1 MNMELSR
8 LKLHKFGSHDIIHR
22 YYIYDMI
29 HLITQHS
36 YDHHQA
42 VILAAT
48 HGYLDLLEFI
58 HKEATIIN
66 FPLASYSIR
75 DPDIITQA
83 LNRASV
89 YGHYHIMKWFADVS
103 IVDNWLMPRKIYDK
117 ELDNC
122 DINHLADNAIIYA
135 CRTGNL
141 SMLQILQKRDTQLL
155 CKNVLSEAFCYGH
168 IGIYWILDQVELN
181 YAYPIIL
188 ELPLDRD
195 PNRKMIR
202 TLINWFEKIA
212 LNFHPQLNYISIRAT
227 TLSYQQVF
235 SLIGSSC

>member
-1 MNMELSR
+1 MLNTNPDTHAYLIQFLTPKELVNFGMCSTYTCSSVRSSPMNMELSR

-83 LNRASV
+83 FNRASV

-103 IVDNWLMPRKIYDK
+103 IVDNWLMPGKFMIK
-117 ELDNC
+117 SW
-122 DINHLADNAIIYA
+122 IIV
-135 CRTGNL
+135 
-141 SMLQILQKRDTQLL
+141 IL
-155 CKNVLSEAFCYGH
+155 
-168 IGIYWILDQVELN
+168 
-181 YAYPIIL
+181 II
-188 ELPLDRD
+188 
-195 PNRKMIR
+195 
-202 TLINWFEKIA
+202 
-212 LNFHPQLNYISIRAT
+212 
-227 TLSYQQVF
+227 
-235 SLIGSSC
+235 